1 MGVGEIYSHLLES
14 TSHFKVIG
22 EARLELV
29 FLTFVE
35 FIYEDGFSSALFLCF
50 NVACPLYL
58 CLLFRT
64 GKKSCMFDISWAVT
78 SSQGN
83 YWAP

>member
-1 MGVGEIYSHLLES
+1 LIGTEEIYSHLLES

-35 FIYEDGFSSALFLCF
+35 FIYEEGFSFKLFLSS

-58 CLLFRT
+58 CLLART
-64 GKKSCMFDISWAVT
+64 GINHACLMSL
-78 SSQGN
+78 GL
-83 YWAP
+83 

>member
-1 MGVGEIYSHLLES
+1 MVGVGEIYRHLLEY

-35 FIYEDGFSSALFLCF
+35 FIYEEGFYLTLF
-50 NVACPLYL
+50 V
-58 CLLFRT
+58 
-64 GKKSCMFDISWAVT
+64 S
-78 SSQGN
+78 
-83 YWAP
+83 

>member
-1 MGVGEIYSHLLES
+1 VREIYSHLLES

-35 FIYEDGFSSALFLCF
+35 FIYEEGFSLMLFCVLLLRVLCIY
-50 NVACPLYL
+50 V
-58 CLLFRT
+58 CLSELEHI
-64 GKKSCMFDISWAVT
+64 MHV
-78 SSQGN
+78 
-83 YWAP
+83 

>member
-1 MGVGEIYSHLLES
+1 MGVREIYSHLLES

-35 FIYEDGFSSALFLCF
+35 FIYEEGFSLALFCVLMLHAPCIYVCF
-50 NVACPLYL
+50 SELEKTMHV
-58 CLLFRT
+58 
-64 GKKSCMFDISWAVT
+64 
-78 SSQGN
+78 
-83 YWAP
+83 